1 MGPRLFRRGNR
12 NIPDDFSHSFQASMG
27 PRLFRRG
34 NVEWF
39 WYGHKASSCFNGAT
53 SFQTWKSEARERARA
68 AEEELQWGH
77 VFSDVEMREPQLPCI
92 GRVSG
97 FNGATS
103 FQTWKSPSLQPTSMG
118 WPSFNGATSFQ
129 TWKYFPPRSRW
140 TPTPSASM
148 GPRLFRRGNLLSG
161 FLVHLSDHRFNGAT
175 SFQTWKFHAPA
186 RGWCRRRREL
196 QWGHV
201 FSDVEITK

>member
-53 SFQTWKSEARERARA
+53 SFQTWKYQATDSVETSTGRASMGPR
-68 AEEELQWGH
+68 LFRRGNGRKMTNH
-77 VFSDVEMREPQLPCI
+77 VH
-92 GRVSG
+92 VSSCFNGATSFQTWKCGDPLTQGVGTGG

-103 FQTWKSPSLQPTSMG
+103 FQTWKCSSRPHVG
-118 WPSFNGATSFQ
+118 RIGA
-129 TWKYFPPRSRW
+129 
-140 TPTPSASM
+140 
-148 GPRLFRRGNLLSG
+148 
-161 FLVHLSDHRFNGAT
+161 
-175 SFQTWKFHAPA
+175 
-186 RGWCRRRREL
+186 EL

-201 FSDVEITK
+201 FSDVEISGPRFTGR